1 MSSQIEDQVR
11 QFCDAWQGLNVI
23 YEDYARSVN
32 VPYTALQILT
42 LITQQDGC
50 TQKDICKKTFLPRQT
65 VNTVITGFYKNGWV
79 TLREL
84 PEDRRVK
91 SIHLTQAGQAYT
103 EQIVPQIR
111 AAELRAME
119 RLTEEQRKGL
129 LEGIRIYRDAFR
141 EAMLSGR
148 ETG

>member
-91 SIHLTQAGQAYT
+91 SIHLTQAG
-103 EQIVPQIR
+103 
-111 AAELRAME
+111 
-119 RLTEEQRKGL
+119 
-129 LEGIRIYRDAFR
+129 
-141 EAMLSGR
+141 
-148 ETG
+148 